1 MKRFRI
7 LQNMWILF
15 LLILFVGCLTGCG
28 QGQKETVEP
37 VSESVK
43 QEENSAS
50 KNVLLNTYGYIVPG
64 SELDRAEIGSITFL
78 STTADA
84 PDTAWEAGDGT
95 GSVLAWTESGDNGL
109 LDLYFAGE
117 GGVWAPEDSINLF
130 ADYNH
135 ISEIHFNDS
144 FITSDIKTMQAM
156 FVFGMKIV
164 PYTDENGREFG
175 RLTYEPC
182 QLKNL
187 DLSSFDTSNV
197 TDMSLAF
204 AGLMDFEDLDLS
216 NFDFSAVES
225 ANSMFEESIF
235 ETVRL
240 PKAFA
245 GIKPEVIGLP
255 ADTQL
260 QFSDSDPDSYCSDNQ
275 GAFLSRLFSQNV
287 MTPIH
292 GDNGMEIWPEDLV
305 PMSDIPRKDV
315 IMIKVLDSLDQMP
328 TNAWDMSRDQD
339 GSVMAWVKTL
349 DNGFHELY
357 IAGEG
362 GVWAPEKCEYLFAN
376 YTNAVKIDFGNAFH
390 TNLAAD
396 MTDMFRECT
405 SLLALDLSGFDT
417 SNVWSMTMMF
427 KECQKLEHLDLSSF
441 DTSNLEY
448 AMQMFSLY
456 GWNDIGGFSI
466 SSRMESLDLR
476 SFDWSSIR
484 SDQGGADSIFLSD
497 LRTIYT
503 SSPLPDA
510 EYPYGFDTVMV
521 DKPQSESAPMEERE
535 PNPNTLFSE
544 PGYVPS
550 ALRNNSEYYL
560 EEIDTLLG
568 NTSAFGTP
576 ICRNSITSI
585 TFLSDLVDAP
595 ADAWD
600 VSEGHDGTVLAWI
613 TGKSGDYAMTIA
625 SDGGV
630 YAPADS
636 TTLFGGFQNL
646 KKINWNDAFHTDS
659 VENMEGM
666 FYACKSLKELDLS
679 FFDTAG
685 TSDMSHMFK
694 HCYGLEKLDI
704 SSFHTSKVRDMAEMF
719 AVGISSSKT
728 ISPDGGMSFADEKP
742 GSLKA
747 LNLSHFDTSNVEDMY
762 AMFMNCASL
771 EKLDI
776 SSFKTSRVTDMCN
789 MFYGCK
795 TLAELDVSNFDTA
808 NVTDMK
814 AMFRDC
820 SRVSELNISGFDTSK
835 VTDMWSMF
843 TRCKNIETL
852 DVSGFDTSNVTDMAS
867 MFLECEMVEYLD
879 VSHFDTAN
887 VTDMRSMFDYCCRME
902 MPDVS
907 NFDTSNVTDMG
918 YMFRFC
924 SILDVGDNPDTLDL
938 SNFNTDK
945 LKHVESM
952 FAGCI
957 GLKTVNLGDFDFT
970 EAVNSYYKNAE
981 YLDKNYGGRLDAF
994 ADCYVDVIV
1003 TDVND
1008 VTAKY
1013 LYEQNGIASINGM
1026 PREEWYNSLF

>member
-7 LQNMWILF
+7 LKNTWLLF
-15 LLILFVGCLTGCG
+15 LLILFVGCLAGCS
-28 QGQKETVEP
+28 QGQEKPVGS
-37 VSESVK
+37 VSEAVK
-43 QEENSAS
+43 QEEISAS
-50 KNVLLNTYGYIVPG
+50 KNVLLNTYGDIVPG

-95 GSVLAWTESGDNGL
+95 GSVLAWTEPGDNGL

-117 GGVWAPEDSINLF
+117 GGVWAPENCEYLF
-130 ADYNH
+130 TNYNH

-144 FITSDIKTMQAM
+144 FITSDIKTMLAM
-156 FVFGMKIV
+156 FAFGMKIV
-164 PYTDENGREFG
+164 PYTDEQGREFG
-175 RLTYEPC
+175 RITYEPC

-187 DLSSFDTSNV
+187 DLSNFDTPNV
-197 TDMSLAF
+197 TDMSFAF

-225 ANSMFEESIF
+225 ANSMFEESTF
-235 ETVRL
+235 ETVHL
-240 PKAFA
+240 PKVFA
-245 GIKPEVIGLP
+245 GIRPEVIGLP
-255 ADTQL
+255 SDTQL
-260 QFSDSDPDSYCSDNQ
+260 QFSDSDPDSYRPDNQ
-275 GAFLSRLFSQNV
+275 GAFLSRLFSKNV
-287 MTPIH
+287 MTPVH
-292 GDNGMEIWPEDLV
+292 GDNGMELWPEDLV
-305 PMSDIPRKDV
+305 PMSDIPREDV
-315 IMIKVLDSLDQMP
+315 IVIKVLDSLDQMP
-328 TNAWDMSRDQD
+328 ANAWDMSRDQN

-357 IAGEG
+357 IAGDG

-396 MTDMFRECT
+396 MTDMFRECA

-427 KECQKLEHLDLSSF
+427 MGCQKLEHLDLSSF

-448 AMQMFSLY
+448 AMQMFSLF

-484 SDQGGADSIFLSD
+484 VDHGGADSIFLSD
-497 LRTIYT
+497 LRTIYI
-503 SSPLPDA
+503 SSPLPAA
-510 EYPYGFDTVMV
+510 EYSYGVDTVMM
-521 DKPQSESAPMEERE
+521 DKPQSRSAVKKQSE

-550 ALRNNSEYYL
+550 ALRYNSEYYL
-560 EEIDTLLG
+560 EEIDTSFG

-576 ICRNSITSI
+576 ICRNNITSI
-585 TFLSDLVDAP
+585 TFLSDLTDAP

-613 TGKSGDYAMTIA
+613 TGKSGNYAMTIA
-625 SDGGV
+625 ADGGV

-646 KKINWNDAFHTDS
+646 KKINWNDAFHTDNA
-659 VENMEGM
+659 EKMEGM

-685 TSDMSHMFK
+685 VSDMSHMFK
-694 HCYGLEKLDI
+694 HCYRLEKLDI
-704 SSFHTSKVRDMAEMF
+704 SSFQTSNVRDMAEMF
-719 AVGISSSKT
+719 AVGISSSNT
-728 ISPDGGMSFADEKP
+728 ISPDGSISSADEKP
-742 GSLKA
+742 GSLKG
-747 LNLSHFDTSNVEDMY
+747 LNLSHFDTSNAEDMY
-762 AMFMNCASL
+762 AMFMNCASV

-795 TLAELDVSNFDTA
+795 ALTELDVSSFDTA
-808 NVTDMK
+808 NVTDMQ

-820 SRVSELNISGFDTSK
+820 SRISELNISGFDTSE

-843 TRCKNIETL
+843 TRCKNIKTL
-852 DVSGFDTSNVTDMAS
+852 DVSGFNTSKVTNMGG

-887 VTDMRSMFDYCCRME
+887 VTNMHSMFDCCYHME

-907 NFDTSNVTDMG
+907 NFDTSNVTDMS
-918 YMFRFC
+918 YMFRSC
-924 SILDVGDNPDTLDL
+924 SILDAKDKPDTLDV

-945 LKHVESM
+945 LQDVGYM

-957 GLKTVNLGDFDFT
+957 GLRNAILGNFDFT
-970 EAVNSYYKNAE
+970 EAVNYYHKNKE
-981 YLDKNYGGRLDAF
+981 YLGMNYGGRLDAF
-994 ADCYVDVIV
+994 AGCYVDVTV

-1008 VTAKY
+1008 VTATY
-1013 LYEQNGIASINGM
+1013 LYEQDGIATINGM
-1026 PREEWYNSLF
+1026 TREEWYNSLS